1 MSVDEATIEII
12 KNAKT
17 IAVVGLSPKNY
28 RPSNSVARYLMEQ
41 GYAVVPINPKHDMI
55 LGVKA
60 YPDLM
65 AARESEG
72 RIDIVDIFRA
82 PRNVLPHV
90 EESIEIGTALVW
102 MQVGVTHEEAALKA
116 RQADITVVMDRC
128 LSVEHRALKRQ
139 RLL

>member
-41 GYAVVPINPKHDMI
+41 GYAVVPI
-55 LGVKA
+55 
-60 YPDLM
+60 
-65 AARESEG
+65 
-72 RIDIVDIFRA
+72 VDIFRA
-82 PRNVLPHV
+82 PRNVLPQV
-90 EESIEIGTALVW
+90 AESIEIGAALVW

-116 RQADITVVMDRC
+116 RQADITVVMDLC